1 MFFDKAVN
9 QFCQVEPARHMPEF
23 AAQLEEVF
31 TDFGLGD
38 NIEVATK
45 CHL

>member
-1 MFFDKAVN
+1 
-9 QFCQVEPARHMPEF
+9 MPQF

-45 CHL
+45 SYL